1 MEFLDLNLLG
11 EGAYVRRSKRRAG
24 GCVDGCV
31 IGGGP
36 AVWEVETGGCEE
48 VIRRAMV
55 LRWGSG
61 VCGRMSSG
69 GAGGTGEATGA

>member
-11 EGAYVRRSKRRAG
+11 EGSYVKRSERRAKD
-24 GCVDGCV
+24 CVDGCV
-31 IGGGP
+31 IGGGS
-36 AVWEVETGGCEE
+36 AVWEVEMGGCEE

-61 VCGRMSSG
+61 V
-69 GAGGTGEATGA
+69 